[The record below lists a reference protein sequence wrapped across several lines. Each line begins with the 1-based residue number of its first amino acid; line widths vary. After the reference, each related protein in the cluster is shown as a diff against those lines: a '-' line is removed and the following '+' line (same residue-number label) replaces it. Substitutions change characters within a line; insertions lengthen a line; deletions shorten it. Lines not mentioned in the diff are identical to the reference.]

1 MFGDMS
7 PSARTRIQSST
18 DRGIG
23 LTSTPMRKRS
33 SPSKKASSSSRSPV
47 FGDRSP
53 VMCRELS
60 PNAKGIGLTLLPKE
74 TRSSPCVRV
83 ETDAEFNA
91 WCNGTLGSSNRHRKK
106 ASDMSQTE
114 INQHML
120 NFTYVVMDALDI
132 KSVLQNKKRSLK
144 TNMDNDKVEDDPILG
159 CLPLTTKEQYF
170 DLEEK
175 LKNDSFV
182 KTWKMSLLEH
192 TRHSR

>member
-7 PSARTRIQSST
+7 PSGRTKEQSSI

-47 FGDRSP
+47 FGGRSP
-53 VMCRELS
+53 VMCKGLS
-60 PNAKGIGLTLLPKE
+60 PAAKGIGLTFPPKE
-74 TRSSPCVRV
+74 ARNSPCVRV
-83 ETDAEFNA
+83 EADAEFDM

-132 KSVLQNKKRSLK
+132 KSVLP
-144 TNMDNDKVEDDPILG
+144 E
-159 CLPLTTKEQYF
+159 
-170 DLEEK
+170 
-175 LKNDSFV
+175 
-182 KTWKMSLLEH
+182 
-192 TRHSR
+192 